1 MRCRGYVASCLFAV
15 ALLNPAGRAQQPST
29 QPPAQSKSSGNAR
42 SAILDAGTISAEAYR
57 NTSFGFTCK
66 IPFGWVDRT
75 NEMSQDSNGDSKAT
89 KQSIL
94 LLAVFEHPPEA
105 TGDSVNSAIVVAAE
119 PTSSYPELQNA
130 GQYFGPLTALTKSKG
145 FRVVNEPYDFP
156 VGATPLVRGDFA
168 KPLGNLTMHQSTL
181 VMLAKGYVLSFTFIS
196 GREDELDEI
205 VEGLNFARKEARAA
219 HK

>member
-1 MRCRGYVASCLFAV
+1 MSILARTLFYVFAAV
-15 ALLNPAGRAQQPST
+15 LLGCTLMAQQAQKSVSS
-29 QPPAQSKSSGNAR
+29 QP
-42 SAILDAGTISAEAYR
+42 AIPVSDAGAITNGAYR
-57 NTSFGFTCK
+57 NTTFGFTCK

-75 NEMSQDSNGDSKAT
+75 DEMSEDSNADSKAA

-105 TGDSVNSAIVVAAE
+105 TGDAVNSAIVVAAE
-119 PTSSYPELQNA
+119 PASSYAELQNA

-145 FRVVNEPYDFP
+145 FRVVNEPYDFL
-156 VGATPLVRGDFA
+156 VGATPLVRGDFT

-196 GREDELDEI
+196 GREDELDEL
-205 VEGLNFARKEARAA
+205 VEGLNFLNFARKEVPGA